1 MPVILSRYLQ
11 VTAAIFA
18 GCVFLP
24 ACGAQEA
31 SQGIEEHFRAA
42 QQDQQAGQLDSAVR
56 EYQAVLKLDPRL
68 PEAYAN
74 LGLVYYAQANFEASA
89 TSLSKA
95 NELRPRMR
103 GVSLWL
109 GIDYVKL
116 NQPARAIPLLREAV
130 TLDPN
135 DKQAQSWL
143 GTALWNAGH
152 TTAAIDQLVKA
163 SALFPADPDLLYVLG
178 EAYRKA
184 ADQGIESI
192 LAASAGTPMLNQIYG
207 DIYREQRSWP
217 KAIAHYQLALKK
229 DPQWKGAHLGIGAI
243 YLSQGKL
250 TEAQGELR
258 SELAVNPSSA
268 TAHALLAETALLEG
282 NVTQA
287 LQVLEEAIRISPDE
301 ATAALRLPP
310 TRDTPGEQPTT
321 NDREKLSTAAAE
333 LRAAALTASRWL
345 LLAFIDNERGD
356 GSFDED
362 WKAFRSAVKQTA
374 EPVNA
379 VQRAT
384 LLYYRGQFTEAKKT
398 LEVYLTTHPRDL
410 EAQYL
415 LAKTYRMLSL
425 EVLARLMKDDPDSY
439 RSHQLL
445 AQTYENQEQDDK
457 ALAEYRIVEKMDP
470 ALPGIHFEIGR
481 LLWKNNHADAE
492 SALEE
497 LRREL
502 QLNPD
507 HSEANGEI
515 GTILVAE
522 HEPGKAVPY
531 LEAALRLSPDAG
543 FIHEQL
549 GSAYLQQKDYPR
561 AEAELKKAVADDPYG
576 SAHYQLALAYRAEG
590 RRTEAAA
597 EFETVR
603 RIKEDRL
610 DENRPDEPGAQGTQ
624 AP

>member
-1 MPVILSRYLQ
+1 MFAILRRRLLR
-11 VTAAIFA
+11 VAAASFA
-18 GCVFLP
+18 GCVLLSP
-24 ACGAQEA
+24 CGAQQA
-31 SQGIEEHFRAA
+31 VQGIEEHFRAA
-42 QQDQQAGQLDSAVR
+42 QQEQQAGQLDAAAH

-74 LGLVYYAQANFEASA
+74 LGLVYYAQANFEDSA
-89 TSLSKA
+89 TALGKA
-95 NELRPRMR
+95 NELRPHMR
-103 GVSLWL
+103 GVGLWL

-116 NQPARAIPLLREAV
+116 NQAARAIPLLREAV
-130 TLDPN
+130 TLDPK

-152 TTAAIDQLVKA
+152 TTAAIDQLIKA
-163 SALFPADPDLLYVLG
+163 STLFPSDPDLLFVLG

-184 ADQGIESI
+184 ADQDIESI
-192 LAASAGTPMLNQIYG
+192 LAAASGMPMLNQIYG
-207 DIYREQRSWP
+207 DIYREQHSWP

-229 DPQWKGAHLGIGAI
+229 DARWKGAHLGIGEI
-243 YLSQGKL
+243 YLAQGQL
-250 TEAQGELR
+250 SEAQSEFQ
-258 SELAVNPSSA
+258 SELSVDRSSA
-268 TAHALLAETALLEG
+268 AAHALLAETALL
-282 NVTQA
+282 NLSLKPA
-287 LQVLEEAIRISPDE
+287 LQSLDAAIRISPDE
-301 ATAALRLPP
+301 ASAALGLPP
-310 TRDTPGEQPTT
+310 MPAMPG
-321 NDREKLSTAAAE
+321 DRSTAGNTERLRPVSAE
-333 LRAAALTASRWL
+333 LRVAAPTASRWL
-345 LLAFIDNERGD
+345 ALAFVDNELNDQR
-356 GSFDED
+356 FEAD
-362 WKAFRSAVKQTA
+362 WRAFRSAVKHSA

-379 VQRAT
+379 VQRGK
-384 LLYYRGQFTEAKKT
+384 LLYDRGEFADAKKV
-398 LEVYLTTHPRDL
+398 LEVYLTGHPHDM

-470 ALPGIHFEIGR
+470 TLPGIHFEIGR
-481 LLWKNNHADAE
+481 LLWKNNHADPE
-492 SALEE
+492 GALEE

-507 HSEANGEI
+507 HPEANGEI
-515 GTILVAE
+515 GTILVAG

-531 LEAALRLSPDAG
+531 LETALRLSPDAG

-549 GSAYLQQKDYPR
+549 GSAYLQQKDYPK
-561 AEAELKKAVADDPYG
+561 AEVELKKAVQDDPYG
-576 SAHYQLALAYRAEG
+576 SAHYQLALVYRAEG

-603 RIKEDRL
+603 KIKEDRL
-610 DENRPDEPGAQGTQ
+610 DEPGQQGTRVQ
-624 AP
+624 

>member
-1 MPVILSRYLQ
+1 MPAILPRYLLR
-11 VTAAIFA
+11 VAAAIFA
-18 GCVFLP
+18 GCMFLL

-31 SQGIEEHFRAA
+31 GQRIEEHFRAA
-42 QQDQQAGQLDSAVR
+42 QHDQQTGQLDAAVH

-68 PEAYAN
+68 SEAYAN
-74 LGLVYYAQANFEASA
+74 LGLVYYAQANFAESA
-89 TSLSKA
+89 TALSKA

-116 NQPARAIPLLREAV
+116 NQPARAVPLLREAV
-130 TLDPN
+130 TLDPT

-163 SALFPADPDLLYVLG
+163 SALFPADPDILFVLG

-192 LAASAGTPMLNQIYG
+192 LTASAGTPMLNQIYG
-207 DIYREQRSWP
+207 DIYREQQSWP

-229 DPQWKGAHLGIGAI
+229 DPRWKGAHLGIGEI

-250 TEAQGELR
+250 SEAQ
-258 SELAVNPSSA
+258 SELQAELSVNPSSA
-268 TAHALLAETALLEG
+268 TAYALLAETALLEG
-282 NVTQA
+282 NLTQA
-287 LQVLEEAIRISPDE
+287 LQMLDEAIRISPDK
-301 ATAALRLPP
+301 ASAALGLPP
-310 TRDTPGEQPTT
+310 APGTPGEQPTT
-321 NDREKLSTAAAE
+321 TDREKLSAAEAE
-333 LRAAALTASRWL
+333 LRAAAPTASRAL
-345 LLAFIDNERGD
+345 ALAFIDNEQSG

-362 WKAFRSAVKQTA
+362 WKAFRSTVKQA
-374 EPVNA
+374 AQPVDA
-379 VQRAT
+379 VLRAT
-384 LLYYRGQFTEAKKT
+384 LFYDRGQFTEAKKA
-398 LEVYLTTHPRDL
+398 LEVYLTAQPHDL

-415 LAKTYRMLSL
+415 LAKIYRMLSL
-425 EVLARLMKDDPDSY
+425 RVLARLMKDDPDSY

-470 ALPGIHFEIGR
+470 TLPGIHFETGR
-481 LLWKNNHADAE
+481 LLWKNNHADPE
-492 SALEE
+492 GALEE
-497 LRREL
+497 LRKEL

-507 HSEANGEI
+507 HPEANGEI
-515 GTILVAE
+515 GTILVAD
-522 HEPGKAVPY
+522 HEPGRAVPY
-531 LEAALRLSPDAG
+531 LETALRLSPDAG

-549 GSAYLQQKDYPR
+549 GSAYLQQKDYPK
-561 AEAELKKAVADDPYG
+561 AEVELKKAVQDDPYG
-576 SAHYQLALAYRAEG
+576 SAHYQLALVYRAEG
-590 RRTEAAA
+590 RRTEAAT

-603 RIKEDRL
+603 KIKEDRL
-610 DENRPDEPGAQGTQ
+610 DEPSQRGTQ
-624 AP
+624 VQ

>member
-1 MPVILSRYLQ
+1 MSAILRRYLLW
-11 VTAAIFA
+11 AAAASFA
-18 GCVFLP
+18 GCVLLSP
-24 ACGAQEA
+24 GDAQQA
-31 SQGIEEHFRAA
+31 VQGIEEHFRAA
-42 QQDQQAGQLDSAVR
+42 QQDQQAGQLDAAAH

-74 LGLVYYAQANFEASA
+74 LGLVYYAQANFEDSA
-89 TSLSKA
+89 TALGKA
-95 NELRPRMR
+95 NELRPHMR
-103 GVSLWL
+103 GVGLWL

-130 TLDPN
+130 TLDPT

-163 SALFPADPDLLYVLG
+163 SALFPGDPDILFVLG

-192 LAASAGTPMLNQIYG
+192 LRASAGTPMLNLIYG
-207 DIYREQRSWP
+207 DIYREQQSWL

-229 DPQWKGAHLGIGAI
+229 DARWKGAHLGIGEI
-243 YLSQGKL
+243 YLSEGKL
-250 TEAQGELR
+250 SDAQSELR
-258 SELAVNPSSA
+258 SELSVDPSSA
-268 TAHALLAETALLEG
+268 AAHSLLAEIALLDG
-282 NVTQA
+282 SLKPA
-287 LQVLEEAIRISPDE
+287 LQSLDAAIRISPDE
-301 ATAALRLPP
+301 AGAALGLPP
-310 TRDTPGEQPTT
+310 TPATPGRQLMTA
-321 NDREKLSTAAAE
+321 NAEKLRATATE
-333 LRAAALTASRWL
+333 LRAAAPTASRWL
-345 LLAFIDNERGD
+345 ALSFVDNELSDR
-356 GSFDED
+356 SFEED
-362 WKAFRSAVKQTA
+362 WRAFRSAIKHPP

-379 VQRAT
+379 VQRGK
-384 LLYYRGQFTEAKKT
+384 LLNDRGEFTDAKKV
-398 LEVYLTTHPRDL
+398 LEVYLTGHPHDM

-425 EVLARLMKDDPDSY
+425 EVLTRLMKDDPDSY

-470 ALPGIHFEIGR
+470 TLPGIHFEIGR
-481 LLWKNNHADAE
+481 LLWKNNHADPE
-492 SALEE
+492 GALEE

-507 HSEANGEI
+507 HPEANGEI
-515 GTILVAE
+515 GTILVAD

-531 LEAALRLSPDAG
+531 LETALRLSPDAG

-549 GSAYLQQKDYPR
+549 GSAYLQQKDYPK
-561 AEAELKKAVADDPYG
+561 AEAELKKAVQDDPYG
-576 SAHYQLALAYRAEG
+576 SAHYQLALVYRAEG

-603 RIKEDRL
+603 KIKEDRL
-610 DENRPDEPGAQGTQ
+610 DEPGQRGTQ
-624 AP
+624 VQ